1 MSKSQTTAHEPTG
14 QNESETVGY
23 SNSPQNL
30 NFLSNGQNTPDSFN
44 SRFPEI
50 HKVSWDKLSI
60 LGNLDPNR
68 TQSLITAFCN
78 EPNVIFQGAHSSR
91 GFHVN
96 IMESVDCRFNM
107 DGPSKNARNF
117 KMEFNPNDVAPEFM
131 AYLHSV
137 IYPCL
142 TDTGVSR
149 IDLAIDTTEDVGT
162 YYIDT
167 VNPTSSMIYRGKGKQ
182 LETLYLG
189 SRKRWNYIR
198 IYDKKKQL
206 GAKKRKEIIEPTL
219 WRIEFEMKGPRV
231 AESWRTCTDNLLIHK
246 IEFPESSKGSDRV
259 ICRAVLKDPEEY
271 KELSDYQAT
280 KCRKML
286 KEAVGKDL
294 MPILRGGLELSLD
307 RLQSEL
313 DAWMKPI
320 MNQPELSPDE
330 LQTEIEAWEEWE
342 EANDDYIQSHAKGN

>member
-1 MSKSQTTAHEPTG
+1 MLKSQTTAHEPTKK
-14 QNESETVGY
+14 NESDFGAH
-23 SNSPQNL
+23 SNSPQSRQ
-30 NFLSNGQNTPDSFN
+30 FESFAQNPPFPD
-44 SRFPEI
+44 FPEI

-68 TQSLITAFCN
+68 AQSLITAFCN
-78 EPNVIFQGAHSSR
+78 EPNVLFRPDRSSR
-91 GFHVN
+91 AFHAT

-117 KMEFNPNDVAPEFM
+117 KLEFNPNDVAPEFM

-149 IDLAIDTTEDVGT
+149 IDLAIDTTEDLGT

-167 VNPTSSMIYRGKGKQ
+167 VNPTSSVIYRGRGKQ

-206 GAKKRKEIIEPTL
+206 GAKKREEIIEPTL

-231 AESWRTCTDNLLIHK
+231 AESWRTCTDNLLINK
-246 IEFPESSKGSDRV
+246 IEFPESVTLSQEMNCVALMDH
-259 ICRAVLKDPEEY
+259 PEYYNRME
-271 KELSDYQAT
+271 KRQAT
-280 KCRKML
+280 RYRKMI

>member
-1 MSKSQTTAHEPTG
+1 MLKSQTTAHEPTKK
-14 QNESETVGY
+14 NESDFGAH
-23 SNSPQNL
+23 SNSPQKFD
-30 NFLSNGQNTPDSFN
+30 FLTQAQNEPDSFP
-44 SRFPEI
+44 SEI

-60 LGNLDPNR
+60 LGNLDPGR
-68 TQSLITAFCN
+68 AQSLITAFCN
-78 EPNVIFQGAHSSR
+78 EPNVSLPGAYSSR
-91 GFHVN
+91 AFKAT
-96 IMESVDCRFNM
+96 IMDAVDCRFNM

-117 KMEFNPNDVAPEFM
+117 KLEFNPNEVAPEFM

-142 TDTGVSR
+142 TDIGISR
-149 IDLAIDTTEDVGT
+149 IDLAIDTTEDIGI

-167 VNPTSSMIYRGKGKQ
+167 VNPTNSVAYRGRGKQ

-206 GAKKRKEIIEPTL
+206 SAKKRKEIIEPTL

-246 IEFPESSKGSDRV
+246 IEFPETTKGDDIVSALSLMDEPDRYKYLSK
-259 ICRAVLKDPEEY
+259 Y
-271 KELSDYQAT
+271 KQVKYRKLIKQAQ
-280 KCRKML
+280 
-286 KEAVGKDL
+286 GKDF
-294 MPILRGGLELSLD
+294 MPIVRESLELSQD

-320 MNQPELSPDE
+320 ESQPELSPDE

>member
-1 MSKSQTTAHEPTG
+1 MTISQMTTPEPGAESGAH
-14 QNESETVGY
+14 
-23 SNSPQNL
+23 SNSPENYKTF
-30 NFLSNGQNTPDSFN
+30 NIDPDS
-44 SRFPEI
+44 PELDLPGI
-50 HKVSWDKLSI
+50 HKVSWDSMTI
-60 LGNLDPNR
+60 VGNLDPNR
-68 TQSLITAFCN
+68 AQSLITAFCN
-78 EPNVIFQGAHSSR
+78 EPNVRFRPERSSR
-91 GFHVN
+91 AFHAT

-117 KMEFNPNDVAPEFM
+117 KLEFNPNDVAPEFM

-167 VNPTSSMIYRGKGKQ
+167 VNPTGTVEYRGRGKQ

-206 GAKKRKEIIEPTL
+206 SAKKRKEIIEPTL

>member
-1 MSKSQTTAHEPTG
+1 MTISQMTTQEPGAESGAH
-14 QNESETVGY
+14 
-23 SNSPQNL
+23 SNSPQSRQ
-30 NFLSNGQNTPDSFN
+30 FESIAQNTPFPD
-44 SRFPEI
+44 FPEI

-117 KMEFNPNDVAPEFM
+117 KMEFNPNNVAPEFM

-142 TDTGVSR
+142 TDIGVSR
-149 IDLAIDTTEDVGT
+149 IDLAIDTTEDLGT
-162 YYIDT
+162 YHIDT
-167 VNPTSSMIYRGKGKQ
+167 TNPTGTVEYRGRGKQ

-231 AESWRTCTDNLLIHK
+231 AESWRTCTDNLLINK
-246 IEFPESSKGSDRV
+246 IEFPESVTLSQEMTCVALMDH
-259 ICRAVLKDPEEY
+259 PEYY
-271 KELSDYQAT
+271 KRMDKRQAT
-280 KCRKML
+280 RYRKMI

-342 EANDDYIQSHAKGN
+342 EANDD

>member
-1 MSKSQTTAHEPTG
+1 MPKSQTTAHEPTRK
-14 QNESETVGY
+14 NESDFGAH
-23 SNSPQNL
+23 SNSPQKFD
-30 NFLSNGQNTPDSFN
+30 FLTQAQNEPDSFP
-44 SRFPEI
+44 SEI

-68 TQSLITAFCN
+68 AQSLITAFCN
-78 EPNVIFQGAHSSR
+78 EPNVSLPGAYSSR
-91 GFHVN
+91 AFKAT
-96 IMESVDCRFNM
+96 IMDAVYCNFNM

-117 KMEFNPNDVAPEFM
+117 KLEFNPNEVAPEFM

-142 TDTGVSR
+142 TDIGISR
-149 IDLAIDTTEDVGT
+149 IDLAIDTTEDIGI

-167 VNPTSSMIYRGKGKQ
+167 VNPTNSVAYRGRGKQ

-294 MPILRGGLELSLD
+294 MPNLRGGLELSLD

>member
-1 MSKSQTTAHEPTG
+1 MPKSQTTAHEPTRK
-14 QNESETVGY
+14 NESDFGAH
-23 SNSPQNL
+23 SNSPQSRQ
-30 NFLSNGQNTPDSFN
+30 FESFAQNPPFPD
-44 SRFPEI
+44 FPEI

-68 TQSLITAFCN
+68 AQSLITAFCN
-78 EPNVIFQGAHSSR
+78 DPYIVFQGDHSSR

-117 KMEFNPNDVAPEFM
+117 KMEFNPNEVAPEFM

-149 IDLAIDTTEDVGT
+149 IDLAIDTTEDLGT

-167 VNPTSSMIYRGKGKQ
+167 VNPTSSVIYRGRGKQ

-231 AESWRTCTDNLLIHK
+231 AESWRTCTDNLLINK
-246 IEFPESSKGSDRV
+246 IEFPESV
-259 ICRAVLKDPEEY
+259 
-271 KELSDYQAT
+271 T
-280 KCRKML
+280 
-286 KEAVGKDL
+286 
-294 MPILRGGLELSLD
+294 LRQE
-307 RLQSEL
+307 
-313 DAWMKPI
+313 
-320 MNQPELSPDE
+320 MN
-330 LQTEIEAWEEWE
+330 
-342 EANDDYIQSHAKGN
+342 

>member
-1 MSKSQTTAHEPTG
+1 MPKSQMTTPEPGAESGAH
-14 QNESETVGY
+14 
-23 SNSPQNL
+23 SNSPENYKTF
-30 NFLSNGQNTPDSFN
+30 NIDPDS
-44 SRFPEI
+44 PELDLPGI
-50 HKVSWDKLSI
+50 HKVSWDSMTI
-60 LGNLDPNR
+60 VGNLDPNR
-68 TQSLITAFCN
+68 AQSLITAFCN
-78 EPNVIFQGAHSSR
+78 EPNVRFRPERSSR
-91 GFHVN
+91 AFHAT

-117 KMEFNPNDVAPEFM
+117 KLEFNPNVVAPEFM
-131 AYLHSV
+131 AFLHSV

-167 VNPTSSMIYRGKGKQ
+167 VNPTGTVEYRGRGKQ

-231 AESWRTCTDNLLIHK
+231 AESWRTCTDNLLINK
-246 IEFPESSKGSDRV
+246 IEFPESVTLNQEMTCVTLMDH
-259 ICRAVLKDPEEY
+259 PEYY
-271 KELSDYQAT
+271 KRMEKRQAT
-280 KCRKML
+280 RYRKII

-342 EANDDYIQSHAKGN
+342 EANDD